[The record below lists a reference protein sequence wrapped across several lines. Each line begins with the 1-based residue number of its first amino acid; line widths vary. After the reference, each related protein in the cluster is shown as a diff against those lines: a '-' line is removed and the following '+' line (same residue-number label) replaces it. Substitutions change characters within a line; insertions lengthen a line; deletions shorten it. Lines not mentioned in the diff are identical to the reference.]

1 MLIPLSFTI
10 NMPRTEI
17 NRDLREAQLFFEDQ
31 IPLIEDGRRQ
41 FHDLRQAFVNYY
53 TLRRI
58 RTMPLDTYAIGN
70 NLPDDGYNFC
80 YTIEREL
87 DKLGRTIGANA
98 FKFGVY
104 FGRTK
109 SDSEYKYRHTK
120 KFGNTYREAFA
131 NVKNAI
137 VKLIVDGNDE
147 NLDEIIK
154 SPISPM
160 FKGKILSTY
169 YPERYLNVFSDY
181 HLEYFLTQLNID
193 TKELIWSDPVLK
205 REALVDYKNQ
215 DSVMKSWS
223 VDIFSHFLYTV
234 YPGRPPRENVEVPT
248 DPLKD
253 FKPPVF
259 PINPTPVFIYYEIA
273 TDENTRSVNKSVKQ
287 ESENPDYEGKRK
299 RDKQLGDRGEHLVL
313 QMEKER
319 LKLFPKLAKR
329 VKKAKF
335 DYMGYDI
342 LSFDENGLE
351 RYIEVKATKSK
362 SGQAN
367 FFLSYNEL
375 QKATELKNYWVYMVY
390 DILSTSPKVWRIPN
404 PFHPENAL
412 VKKTPISYRVM
423 INTKSQ

>member
-1 MLIPLSFTI
+1 
-10 NMPRTEI
+10 
-17 NRDLREAQLFFEDQ
+17 
-31 IPLIEDGRRQ
+31 
-41 FHDLRQAFVNYY
+41 
-53 TLRRI
+53 
-58 RTMPLDTYAIGN
+58 MPLDTYALGN
-70 NLPDDGYNFC
+70 KLPDDGYNFC
-80 YTIEREL
+80 YTVEREL
-87 DKLGRTIGANA
+87 DRLGRTIGANA

-120 KFGNTYREAFA
+120 KFGNTYQEAFA

-137 VKLIVDGNDE
+137 IKLIVDGKDG

-169 YPERYLNVFSDY
+169 YPERYLNVFSDD

-205 REALVDYKNQ
+205 REALVDYKNL

-234 YPGRPPRENVEVPT
+234 YPGRPPRDGVEAPN

-253 FKPPVF
+253 FKQPVF
-259 PINPTPVFIYYEIA
+259 PINPTPVFIDYEIA
-273 TDENTRSVNKSVKQ
+273 TGENARNVNKSVTQ
-287 ESENPDYEGKRK
+287 GSENPDYEGKRK

-319 LKLFPKLAKR
+319 LKFFPKLAKR
-329 VKKAKF
+329 VKKAKY
-335 DYMGYDI
+335 DYLGYDI
-342 LSFDENGLE
+342 LSFDENGLR
-351 RYIEVKATKSK
+351 RYIEVKATQSK

-367 FFLSYNEL
+367 FSLSYNEL

-390 DILSTSPKVWRIPN
+390 DILSNTPKVWRVPN
-404 PFHPENAL
+404 PFHPENSL
-412 VKKTPISYRVM
+412 VKKTPISYRIV
-423 INTKSQ
+423 INTKTQ